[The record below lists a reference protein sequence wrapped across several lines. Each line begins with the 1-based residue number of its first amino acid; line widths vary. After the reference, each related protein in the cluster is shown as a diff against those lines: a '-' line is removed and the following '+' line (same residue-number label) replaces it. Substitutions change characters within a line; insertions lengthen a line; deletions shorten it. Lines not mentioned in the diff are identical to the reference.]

1 MVFQASSQSISS
13 FIHQY
18 LTLPDHHYLAVCV
31 CVFIPVCICVC
42 TVSHLSHV

>member
-31 CVFIPVCICVC
+31 CVCLSLS
-42 TVSHLSHV
+42 VSVYAR